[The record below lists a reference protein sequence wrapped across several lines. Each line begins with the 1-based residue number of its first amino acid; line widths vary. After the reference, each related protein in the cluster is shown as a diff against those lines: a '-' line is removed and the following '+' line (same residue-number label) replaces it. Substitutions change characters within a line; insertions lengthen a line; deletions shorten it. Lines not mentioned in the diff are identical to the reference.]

1 MIINSEVLV
10 KKINQYFNNEIN
22 KTDLGLWAMEAY
34 YALMKGEYIEIEKL
48 QIYHFLRKISTFHII
63 PNDITGEYPCT
74 EEEVLEIGEIL
85 SGRKN
90 ISYTFNIKIF
100 RNIYQSEIYQ
110 LKLEKFQELE
120 EVIDSI
126 SSDSDDIPSSVVD
139 KLIEYVNQEVSEVQ
153 SLIDLFEMHMKGI
166 IAENIDF
173 DEEIINYRQS
183 VGIYVGG
190 SNVNK
195 KNFISD
201 LKRLL
206 KCVMGDM
213 YFRISIIYNK
223 GTPRL
228 CFVLQ

>member
-1 MIINSEVLV
+1 MVINSEVLE

-48 QIYHFLRKISTFHII
+48 QIYHFLRKISTFHTV
-63 PNDITGEYPCT
+63 PDDIAGEYPCS
-74 EEEVLEIGEIL
+74 EEEVLEIEEIL

-90 ISYTFNIKIF
+90 INYTFNIKIF
-100 RNIYQSEIYQ
+100 RNIYQSEIYK
-110 LKLEKFQELE
+110 LRLEKFQELE
-120 EVIDSI
+120 EVIDGI
-126 SSDSDDIPSSVVD
+126 SSDSDDISSSVVD
-139 KLIEYVNQEVSEVQ
+139 KLIKYANQEVSEVQ
-153 SLIDLFEMHMKGI
+153 SLIDLFEIHIKGI
-166 IAENIDF
+166 IVENINF
-173 DEEIINYRQS
+173 EEKILNYRQS
-183 VGIYVGG
+183 VGIYVG
-190 SNVNK
+190 NVNK
-195 KNFISD
+195 KNFIPD

-223 GTPRL
+223 GTPCL